1 MSSGV
6 EFDEEGS
13 SYARPNVSRNNNVG
27 RPNSNFDAPQYTP
40 TGNEPAMVRWL
51 LRHGYVKTPAAANIV
66 LLVLVGL
73 NVVVT
78 YFVVTNFL

>member
-13 SYARPNVSRNNNVG
+13 SYARPSAPRNTVG
-27 RPNSNFDAPQYTP
+27 RANSDFGAPQYTP